1 MKQVLDTTKLA
12 NDLDYIFIKPELLQ
26 EALTHRSASSKNN
39 ERLEFL
45 GDSILNFVVAGELFE
60 RYPNLPEGDLSRI
73 RASLVNKEGLA
84 LVASDLSLGDFLT
97 LGSGELK
104 SGGYRRDS
112 ILADAVEAIFGAVYL
127 DTGFNAC
134 RDLILRLYQNQFTN
148 IPDPALLKDPKT
160 RLQELLQ
167 SRKLDLPNYDVI
179 SVSGKAHNQ
188 MFNVECQITELGIT
202 AEGKASNRRKAE
214 QLAAEKVIAE
224 VEFSFKSNKNP
235 NTK

>member
-1 MKQVLDTTKLA
+1 MKQVSDLSRL
-12 NDLDYIFIKPELLQ
+12 NNILDYQFDNVSLQQ

-45 GDSILNFVVAGELFE
+45 GDSILNFVIAAELFD
-60 RYPNLPEGDLSRI
+60 RYPQLPEGDLSRI
-73 RASLVNKEGLA
+73 RASLVKKEGLA
-84 LVASDLSLGDFLT
+84 LVANDLNLGEFLI

-112 ILADAVEAIFGAVYL
+112 ILADGVEAIFGAVYL
-127 DTGFNAC
+127 DGGFNEC
-134 RDLILRLYQNQFTN
+134 RDLILRLYKEQLQN

-167 SRKLDLPNYDVI
+167 SRKYALPKYDVV

-188 MFNVECQITELGIT
+188 MFNVSCHIDELSVT
-202 AEGKASNRRKAE
+202 TQGKASNRRKAE
-214 QLAAEKVIAE
+214 QQSAEDAISQ
-224 VEFSFKSNKNP
+224 VEILFKQ
-235 NTK
+235 TKK